1 MAANNWKADHVEEK
15 KDDDTI
21 SRVHQFED
29 SWEEY
34 FKDMS
39 VGDFNTIWSESQYT

>member
-1 MAANNWKADHVEEK
+1 MEEK
-15 KDDDTI
+15 KEEDTI

-29 SWEEY
+29 SREEY

-39 VGDFNTIWSESQYT
+39 VGDFNTI